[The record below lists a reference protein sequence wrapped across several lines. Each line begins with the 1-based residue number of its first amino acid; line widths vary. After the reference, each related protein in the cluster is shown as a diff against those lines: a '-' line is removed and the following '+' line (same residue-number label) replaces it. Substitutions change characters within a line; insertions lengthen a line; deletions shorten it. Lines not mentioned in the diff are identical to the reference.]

1 MSVHT
6 ATPHNDVR
14 KQIISVAA
22 EMFHQQGIRS
32 VTMDDIAHRLCM
44 SKRTLYQIF
53 ADKESLLLACVIQH
67 EEEVIKQ
74 LEEVYNNT
82 QNVLEFLLLVFSL
95 KLKELNEIDPLF
107 FEDMQ
112 KYPKVIEHIRQHKN
126 ENEQKSASFLQKGV
140 EQGVFRKEINFQIVA
155 RQLSSCFDDVV
166 ENGLIDEY
174 TKSEVFMNTIIPY
187 IRGRATQV
195 GIAMIDNYPFPS
207 AVDIAP

>member
-1 MSVHT
+1 MSVQT

-174 TKSEVFMNTIIPY
+174 AKSEVFMNTIY
-187 IRGRATQV
+187 LTYEV
-195 GIAMIDNYPFPS
+195 
-207 AVDIAP
+207 APPKLASQ

>member
-1 MSVHT
+1 MSVQT

-112 KYPKVIEHIRQHKN
+112 KYPKVIEHIKQHKN

-174 TKSEVFMNTIIPY
+174 TKSEVFMNIIPY
-187 IRGRATQV
+187 IRGCATQV

>member
-1 MSVHT
+1 MSVYT

-140 EQGVFRKEINFQIVA
+140 EQGVFRKEINFKIVA

-187 IRGRATQV
+187 IRGCATQV

>member
-112 KYPKVIEHIRQHKN
+112 KYPKVIEHIKQHKN

-187 IRGRATQV
+187 IRGYATQV
-195 GIAMIDNYPFPS
+195 GIAMIDNYLFPS

>member
-1 MSVHT
+1 MSVQT

-140 EQGVFRKEINFQIVA
+140 EQGVFRKEINFKIVA

-174 TKSEVFMNTIIPY
+174 AKSEVFMNTIISY
-187 IRGRATQV
+187 IRGCATQV

>member
-32 VTMDDIAHRLCM
+32 VTMDDIAHHLCM

-174 TKSEVFMNTIIPY
+174 AKSEVFMNTIILY
-187 IRGRATQV
+187 IRGCATQV
-195 GIAMIDNYPFPS
+195 GIAMIDNYPFQS

>member
-107 FEDMQ
+107 L
-112 KYPKVIEHIRQHKN
+112 KICRSTPK
-126 ENEQKSASFLQKGV
+126 
-140 EQGVFRKEINFQIVA
+140 
-155 RQLSSCFDDVV
+155 
-166 ENGLIDEY
+166 
-174 TKSEVFMNTIIPY
+174 
-187 IRGRATQV
+187 
-195 GIAMIDNYPFPS
+195 
-207 AVDIAP
+207 

>member
-126 ENEQKSASFLQKGV
+126 ENEQKSASFLQKGI

-174 TKSEVFMNTIIPY
+174 AKSEVFMNTIIPY
-187 IRGRATQV
+187 ILRH
-195 GIAMIDNYPFPS
+195 PS
-207 AVDIAP
+207 WHRND

>member
-82 QNVLEFLLLVFSL
+82 Q
-95 KLKELNEIDPLF
+95 
-107 FEDMQ
+107 M
-112 KYPKVIEHIRQHKN
+112 Y
-126 ENEQKSASFLQKGV
+126 
-140 EQGVFRKEINFQIVA
+140 
-155 RQLSSCFDDVV
+155 LSSYYWYLAL
-166 ENGLIDEY
+166 NL
-174 TKSEVFMNTIIPY
+174 KS
-187 IRGRATQV
+187 
-195 GIAMIDNYPFPS
+195 
-207 AVDIAP
+207 

>member
-112 KYPKVIEHIRQHKN
+112 K
-126 ENEQKSASFLQKGV
+126 
-140 EQGVFRKEINFQIVA
+140 
-155 RQLSSCFDDVV
+155 
-166 ENGLIDEY
+166 
-174 TKSEVFMNTIIPY
+174 
-187 IRGRATQV
+187 
-195 GIAMIDNYPFPS
+195 
-207 AVDIAP
+207 

>member
-174 TKSEVFMNTIIPY
+174 TKSEVFMNTIIHY
-187 IRGRATQV
+187 IRGCATQV

>member
-140 EQGVFRKEINFQIVA
+140 EQGVFRREINFQIVA

-174 TKSEVFMNTIIPY
+174 PTSEVFRNRIIPY
-187 IRGRATQV
+187 IRGCATQV

-207 AVDIAP
+207 AVDISL

>member
-187 IRGRATQV
+187 YEV
-195 GIAMIDNYPFPS
+195 
-207 AVDIAP
+207 APPKLASQ

>member
-95 KLKELNEIDPLF
+95 KLKYFTLCIFVNESIL
-107 FEDMQ
+107 
-112 KYPKVIEHIRQHKN
+112 HH
-126 ENEQKSASFLQKGV
+126 
-140 EQGVFRKEINFQIVA
+140 
-155 RQLSSCFDDVV
+155 VV
-166 ENGLIDEY
+166 EA
-174 TKSEVFMNTIIPY
+174 
-187 IRGRATQV
+187 RR
-195 GIAMIDNYPFPS
+195 
-207 AVDIAP
+207 

>member
-1 MSVHT
+1 MSVQT

-140 EQGVFRKEINFQIVA
+140 EQGVFRKEINFKIVA

-174 TKSEVFMNTIIPY
+174 AKSEVFMNIIIPY
-187 IRGRATQV
+187 IRGCATQV

>member
-166 ENGLIDEY
+166 ENGLIRIYKE
-174 TKSEVFMNTIIPY
+174 
-187 IRGRATQV
+187 
-195 GIAMIDNYPFPS
+195 
-207 AVDIAP
+207 

>member
-1 MSVHT
+1 MSVQT

-74 LEEVYNNT
+74 LE
-82 QNVLEFLLLVFSL
+82 
-95 KLKELNEIDPLF
+95 D
-107 FEDMQ
+107 
-112 KYPKVIEHIRQHKN
+112 
-126 ENEQKSASFLQKGV
+126 
-140 EQGVFRKEINFQIVA
+140 
-155 RQLSSCFDDVV
+155 
-166 ENGLIDEY
+166 
-174 TKSEVFMNTIIPY
+174 
-187 IRGRATQV
+187 
-195 GIAMIDNYPFPS
+195 PS
-207 AVDIAP
+207 ADGWYVIGKHNGQTSFECYLEVGKTNV